1 MAMLRSPG
9 AKLDNISYKLLL
21 LSFWFSHC
29 MYIRICICICMGV
42 YVYEISFLTPF
53 FWKVMSKSLEG
64 HDLYSKCPNML
75 VTKPKNVSREDF
87 LTIYL
92 KMVM

>member
-9 AKLDNISYKLLL
+9 AKLETISHKLL
-21 LSFWFSHC
+21 LSFWFSYC
-29 MYIRICICICMGV
+29 MYTRICICICMCV
-42 YVYEISFLTPF
+42 YVYEISFLTL

-64 HDLYSKCPNML
+64 HNLYSKCPNML